1 MSSNLKQTLVMVR
14 ANLLSLPRRLAISTS
29 MALSVALVV
38 CVLAGFLSMAA
49 GFEKA
54 LTSAGSPVV
63 AVILGGGTNQE
74 NGSDVPAEVIRAIA
88 AMRGDIGL
96 VRDAADNLLLSR
108 EIIVPVEV
116 RNGQTETAKML
127 ALRGMDAA
135 GPSLRDGVT
144 LTAGRLVN
152 AGAREIVVGDRIAA
166 EFPDLAIGRQVR
178 LGAMNWTVVGHFSS
192 GGSAFES
199 EIWADLDVAR
209 SAFDRV
215 GEVQSVRA
223 RLEGAD
229 SIDKL
234 TTALKSISTTPLNA
248 VTEADLYG
256 AQSSGTANLIRM
268 FGWPLGLL
276 MALGAT
282 AGALN
287 TMMSSVSDRSV
298 EIATVRALGF
308 GRLPA
313 FLATWI
319 EAVALALIGIVIGL
333 AASWLVFNGWQ
344 ASTVGANNASMSF
357 QLTMDGGVML
367 TAGLLGLAIGIL
379 GGAVPAISAAR
390 LPLTAALRAR
400 T

>member
-1 MSSNLKQTLVMVR
+1 MVR

-38 CVLAGFLSMAA
+38 CVFAGFLSMAV

-96 VRDAADNLLLSR
+96 VRDAAGNLLLSR
-108 EIIVPVEV
+108 EIVVPVEV
-116 RNGQTETAKML
+116 RNGQAETAKML

-135 GPSLRDGVT
+135 GPFLRDGVT
-144 LTAGRLVN
+144 LTAGRLAN

-166 EFPDLAIGRQVR
+166 EFPDLAIGKQMR
-178 LGAMNWTVVGHFSS
+178 LGAVDWAVVGQFAP
-192 GGSAFES
+192 GGSAFDS
-199 EIWADLDVAR
+199 ELWADLDAVS

-229 SIDKL
+229 LIDKL
-234 TTALKSISTTPLNA
+234 KAALTSISPPPLNA
-248 VTEADLYG
+248 VTEVDLYA

-319 EAVALALIGIVIGL
+319 EAVALASIGIVIGL

-344 ASTVGANNASMSF
+344 ASTVGANNSSMSF

-400 T
+400 G